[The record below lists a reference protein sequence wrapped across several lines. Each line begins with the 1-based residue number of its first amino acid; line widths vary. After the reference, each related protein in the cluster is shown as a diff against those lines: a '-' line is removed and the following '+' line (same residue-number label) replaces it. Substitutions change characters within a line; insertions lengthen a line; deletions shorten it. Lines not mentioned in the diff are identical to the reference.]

1 MTGMPEPTELS
12 DRSEI
17 IDLTIAYTWA
27 LDTKQVELL
36 RDVFHA
42 DATALLRGRECNG
55 VDEIVA
61 RIGGSLTRFDLT
73 QHLIG
78 NHQVRIDGDTA
89 TCRCQLQSQ
98 HTRFGLEGGENYT
111 IAGMYLDELVRTEA
125 GWRIMHRTMQQ
136 TWTEGNAGVLIA

>member
-1 MTGMPEPTELS
+1 MS
-12 DRSEI
+12 DRTDI

-27 LDTKQVELL
+27 LDTKQVEQL
-36 RDVFHA
+36 RDVFHP
-42 DATALLRGRECNG
+42 DATAMLRGRECRG
-55 VDEIVA
+55 VEEIIQ

-98 HTRFGLEGGENYT
+98 HTRFGLAGGENYT
-111 IAGMYLDELVRTEA
+111 IAGMYLDELVRTEV
-125 GWRIMHRTMQQ
+125 GWRIIHRTMQQ
-136 TWTEGNAGVLIA
+136 TWAEGNPGVLLA